1 MKSHIPISSNPENWW
16 QKSRIFYLKHFLK
29 NIEKKDDFNIL
40 EIGPGFGLNVN
51 TLSQFGKV
59 DIAETETHFLKYLK
73 DKKSDQIRN
82 FFDERHLHFK
92 KIKKIIIQ
100 MESIKPPKR
109 IIKKQLKNVNK
120 AIIEIA
126 EMKFKNIEEK
136 EEKLDALVFLK
147 NQILRKAEKL
157 EI

>member
-1 MKSHIPISSNPENWW
+1 
-16 QKSRIFYLKHFLK
+16 
-29 NIEKKDDFNIL
+29 
-40 EIGPGFGLNVN
+40 
-51 TLSQFGKV
+51 
-59 DIAETETHFLKYLK
+59 
-73 DKKSDQIRN
+73 
-82 FFDERHLHFK
+82 
-92 KIKKIIIQ
+92 

-126 EMKFKNIEEK
+126 EMKFKNIKEK

-147 NQILRKAEKL
+147 NQILKKAEKL

>member
-1 MKSHIPISSNPENWW
+1 
-16 QKSRIFYLKHFLK
+16 
-29 NIEKKDDFNIL
+29 
-40 EIGPGFGLNVN
+40 
-51 TLSQFGKV
+51 
-59 DIAETETHFLKYLK
+59 
-73 DKKSDQIRN
+73 
-82 FFDERHLHFK
+82 
-92 KIKKIIIQ
+92 

-126 EMKFKNIEEK
+126 EMKFNNIEEK

-157 EI
+157 EIK

>member
-1 MKSHIPISSNPENWW
+1 M
-16 QKSRIFYLKHFLK
+16 
-29 NIEKKDDFNIL
+29 
-40 EIGPGFGLNVN
+40 
-51 TLSQFGKV
+51 
-59 DIAETETHFLKYLK
+59 
-73 DKKSDQIRN
+73 
-82 FFDERHLHFK
+82 
-92 KIKKIIIQ
+92 IIQ

-109 IIKKQLKNVNK
+109 IIKKQLKKVNK

-157 EI
+157 EIK

>member
-1 MKSHIPISSNPENWW
+1 
-16 QKSRIFYLKHFLK
+16 
-29 NIEKKDDFNIL
+29 
-40 EIGPGFGLNVN
+40 
-51 TLSQFGKV
+51 
-59 DIAETETHFLKYLK
+59 
-73 DKKSDQIRN
+73 
-82 FFDERHLHFK
+82 
-92 KIKKIIIQ
+92 
-100 MESIKPPKR
+100 MESNKPPKR

-157 EI
+157 SLIHI

>member
-1 MKSHIPISSNPENWW
+1 
-16 QKSRIFYLKHFLK
+16 
-29 NIEKKDDFNIL
+29 
-40 EIGPGFGLNVN
+40 
-51 TLSQFGKV
+51 
-59 DIAETETHFLKYLK
+59 
-73 DKKSDQIRN
+73 
-82 FFDERHLHFK
+82 
-92 KIKKIIIQ
+92 

-147 NQILRKAEKL
+147 NQILREAEELQIK
-157 EI
+157 